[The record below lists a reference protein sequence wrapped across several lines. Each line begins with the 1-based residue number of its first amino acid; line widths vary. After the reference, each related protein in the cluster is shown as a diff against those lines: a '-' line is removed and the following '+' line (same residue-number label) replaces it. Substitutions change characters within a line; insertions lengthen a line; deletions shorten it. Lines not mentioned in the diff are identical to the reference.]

1 MAERIEGLSIGLDL
15 DSTALNRGLKGLKD
29 HLRTVNSEMK
39 ANLSAF
45 DRGERSVAKYET
57 IISGLN
63 RKLQVQESVTT
74 AARQEY
80 EKMVREHGE
89 GSREAERA
97 ARSYNNEVAALNTLQ
112 RRLQNTQRELADF
125 REEQRQAESGF
136 TRLGTRISNTG
147 ESLTKFGDKA
157 KSAGTSLTA
166 SLTAPI
172 AGFGIAAGK
181 SALEFDKA
189 SGNIQ
194 ADLGITEKQAEKLNN
209 VAKELWKDGFG
220 DSIEGVS
227 TKVAGVTKALGDL
240 SKVDLSY
247 VTKGLDL
254 FEKRGWADQQEAL
267 RATNILMKQFGMSAS
282 DAMDYI
288 TRGFQDNLDYSGEFL
303 DSISEYST
311 YYAEFGM
318 SAEDMFAKFKAGAES
333 GAFQLDKIGDAMKEF
348 TLRAKDG
355 SKSSTEAYKALG
367 LNAKEM
373 TKQFNKGGEDAKKA
387 FAKVVKAIKNT
398 KDEGERNAA
407 AVGLFGTQYEDLGG
421 KAFDA
426 MLSASKG
433 LKNVEGATKKASDA
447 LQDNLG
453 ARATKVWRDF
463 VADMEPVGE
472 TMLDIAEDVLPK
484 VANTVDK
491 VTSAF
496 AELSPE
502 GQKTIL
508 AIAGI
513 AAASGPAM
521 VAIGGLSTGIGGLMK
536 AGGGLVSLLGKDG
549 GAGLLGKIGMLGPLA
564 TNPVGLAIAGAGALA
579 LGIYAVSEA
588 SKESTQRIAESIES
602 RQKEIDSTD
611 KLISQYE
618 RLQKKNQLSTDETLR
633 YMDIVDELK
642 NTKGEDAI
650 KALSD
655 EQSRLLEKSGLTN
668 KEMEEF
674 LGLNDKI
681 VEKSPSTT
689 KAISEQGNAYAGTV
703 EELKKLNDVER
714 KRLVDD
720 TYMAIT
726 NEMSKQS
733 DNLEKQIRLQDE
745 IKSKEQWREGLS
757 KKILANN
764 DRQREIDLELVDL
777 ENQKLNGNIE
787 QRQEIDDKIKLLETE
802 SSKLTTHNNQLDD
815 NIDRIDTQIEKKKN
829 SLKETEKELKA
840 FDGLLSD
847 YAQQVLYQQGIVSEK
862 GKANEA
868 LRKEQKEIDTARAK
882 LKEQFAQQKIGLNEY
897 QRQNSALNEQQ
908 NKIDAAKKKL
918 AEMNKVAGKT
928 VYKNV
933 KVSTS
938 PTIQNLN
945 RELSS
950 NVGKKVTIF
959 TALDGNYRSLSDP
972 TAKTVN
978 IRTVGGYHAEPG
990 YATGT
995 PSTGH
1000 PGGPAIVGEEGPE
1013 LGFIPGRGMTLLG
1026 TKGAEFHPN
1035 LPRGTAV
1042 LPNKQTESILKS
1054 YGFPGYANGIG
1065 DIFKSVSNNPVKTDS
1080 MKLLAL
1086 AGKQI
1091 KESKRPNQLSS
1102 VNVNNSNDNS
1112 LIQAISEQN
1121 THLQQSLSLLMRI
1134 ALAIESGQS
1143 IQIGGKEIAKVTAK
1157 DTDKFLNGISD
1168 RRRAAW
1174 GG

>member
-29 HLRTVNSEMK
+29 QLRTVNSEMK

-57 IISGLN
+57 IITGLN

-97 ARSYNNEVAALNTLQ
+97 ARSYNNEVTALNTLQ

-136 TRLGTRISNTG
+136 NRLGRRITDTG
-147 ESLTKFGDKA
+147 ESLTKFGDKT
-157 KSAGTSLTA
+157 KNIGTSLTA
-166 SLTAPI
+166 GLTAPI
-172 AGFGIAAGK
+172 TGLGIAAGK

-194 ADLGITEKQAEKLNN
+194 ADLGITEKQAKKLND
-209 VAKELWKDGFG
+209 VATELWKDGFG

-227 TKVAGVTKALGDL
+227 TKIAGVTKALGDL

-247 VTKGLDL
+247 VTQGLDL
-254 FEKRGWADQQEAL
+254 FERRGWADQQEAL
-267 RATNILMKQFGMSAS
+267 RAINILMKQFGMSAS

-288 TRGFQDNLDYSGEFL
+288 TRGFQENLDYSGEFL

-318 SAEDMFAKFKAGAES
+318 SAEDMFAKFKAGAET

-387 FAKVVKAIKNT
+387 FAKVVKAIRNT

-453 ARATKVWRDF
+453 TRASKVWRDF
-463 VADMEPVGE
+463 VTDMEPVGE

-484 VANTVDK
+484 VADTVDK

-496 AELSPE
+496 ADLSPE

-521 VAIGGLSTGIGGLMK
+521 VAVGGLSTGIGGLMK
-536 AGGGLVSLLGKDG
+536 AGGGLLNLLGKSNG
-549 GAGLLGKIGMLGPLA
+549 PGLLGRIGMLGPLA
-564 TNPVGLAIAGAGALA
+564 TSPVGLAIAGAGALA

-611 KLISQYE
+611 KLIAQYE
-618 RLQKKNQLSTDETLR
+618 TLQKKNQLSTDETLR

-642 NTKGEDAI
+642 NAKGEDAI

-681 VEKSPSTT
+681 IGKSPSTT

-733 DNLEKQIRLQDE
+733 DNLEKQISLQDE
-745 IKSKEQWREGLS
+745 IKSKEQWREDLS

-764 DRQREIDLELVDL
+764 DRQRAIDLELVDL

-787 QRQEIDDKIKLLETE
+787 QRQEIDNKIKLLETE

-829 SLKETEKELKA
+829 SLKETNKELEA
-840 FDGLLSD
+840 YDGLLAD

-868 LRKEQKEIDTARAK
+868 LRKEQAEIDTARAK
-882 LKEQFAQQKIGLNEY
+882 LKEQLAQQKIGLNEY

-908 NKIDAAKKKL
+908 NKIDSAKEKL

-928 VYKNV
+928 VYKDV
-933 KVSTS
+933 KVSTAPS
-938 PTIQNLN
+938 IQQIN
-945 RELSS
+945 RELASG
-950 NVGKKVTIF
+950 VRKKVSVW
-959 TALDGNYRSLSDP
+959 TALDGSYMRLSDP

-978 IRTVGGYHAEPG
+978 IRTVGGRNLEVKDN

-1013 LGFIPGRGMTLLG
+1013 LGFIPGKGMTILG
-1026 TKGAEFHPN
+1026 TRGAEFHPN

-1065 DIFKSVSNNPVKTDS
+1065 DIYKSISNNPVRTDS

-1091 KESKRPNQLSS
+1091 QGNKRPNQLP
-1102 VNVNNSNDNS
+1102 NVSASGNSDF
-1112 LIQAISEQN
+1112 QEV
-1121 THLQQSLSLLMRI
+1121 
-1134 ALAIESGQS
+1134 IERQDK
-1143 IQIGGKEIAKVTAK
+1143 QIGLMQQQIDLLSKLLLKSNIINIDDETIEKSVSNLQAKK
-1157 DTDKFLNGISD
+1157 YGN
-1168 RRRAAW
+1168 AAYMM
-1174 GG
+1174 G

>member
-1 MAERIEGLSIGLDL
+1 M
-15 DSTALNRGLKGLKD
+15 
-29 HLRTVNSEMK
+29 
-39 ANLSAF
+39 
-45 DRGERSVAKYET
+45 
-57 IISGLN
+57 
-63 RKLQVQESVTT
+63 
-74 AARQEY
+74 
-80 EKMVREHGE
+80 
-89 GSREAERA
+89 
-97 ARSYNNEVAALNTLQ
+97 
-112 RRLQNTQRELADF
+112 
-125 REEQRQAESGF
+125 
-136 TRLGTRISNTG
+136 
-147 ESLTKFGDKA
+147 
-157 KSAGTSLTA
+157 
-166 SLTAPI
+166 
-172 AGFGIAAGK
+172 
-181 SALEFDKA
+181 
-189 SGNIQ
+189 
-194 ADLGITEKQAEKLNN
+194 
-209 VAKELWKDGFG
+209 
-220 DSIEGVS
+220 
-227 TKVAGVTKALGDL
+227 
-240 SKVDLSY
+240 
-247 VTKGLDL
+247 
-254 FEKRGWADQQEAL
+254 
-267 RATNILMKQFGMSAS
+267 
-282 DAMDYI
+282 
-288 TRGFQDNLDYSGEFL
+288 
-303 DSISEYST
+303 
-311 YYAEFGM
+311 
-318 SAEDMFAKFKAGAES
+318 
-333 GAFQLDKIGDAMKEF
+333 
-348 TLRAKDG
+348 
-355 SKSSTEAYKALG
+355 
-367 LNAKEM
+367 
-373 TKQFNKGGEDAKKA
+373 
-387 FAKVVKAIKNT
+387 
-398 KDEGERNAA
+398 
-407 AVGLFGTQYEDLGG
+407 TQYEDLGE

-453 ARATKVWRDF
+453 TRASKVWRDF
-463 VADMEPVGE
+463 VADMQPVGE

-484 VANTVDK
+484 VADTVDK

-496 AELSPE
+496 ADLSPE

-521 VAIGGLSTGIGGLMK
+521 VAVGGLSTGIGGLMK
-536 AGGGLVSLLGKDG
+536 AGGGLLNLLGKSNG
-549 GAGLLGKIGMLGPLA
+549 PGLLGRIGMLGPLA
-564 TNPVGLAIAGAGALA
+564 TSPVGLAIAGAGALA

-611 KLISQYE
+611 KLIAQYE
-618 RLQKKNQLSTDETLR
+618 TLQKKNQLSTDETLR

-642 NTKGEDAI
+642 NAKGEDAI

-681 VEKSPSTT
+681 IGKSPSTT

-733 DNLEKQIRLQDE
+733 DNLEKQISLQDE
-745 IKSKEQWREGLS
+745 IKSKEQWRDDLS

-764 DRQREIDLELVDL
+764 DRQRAIDLELVDL

-787 QRQEIDDKIKLLETE
+787 QRQEIDNKIKLLETE

-829 SLKETEKELKA
+829 SLKETNKELEA
-840 FDGLLSD
+840 YDGLLAD

-868 LRKEQKEIDTARAK
+868 LRKEQAEIDTARAK
-882 LKEQFAQQKIGLNEY
+882 LKEQLAQQKIGLNEY

-908 NKIDAAKKKL
+908 NKIDAAKEKL

-928 VYKNV
+928 VYKDV
-933 KVSTS
+933 KVSTAPS
-938 PTIQNLN
+938 IQQIN
-945 RELSS
+945 RELASG
-950 NVGKKVTIF
+950 VRKKVSVW
-959 TALDGNYRSLSDP
+959 TALDGSYMRLSDP

-978 IRTVGGYHAEPG
+978 IRTVGGRNLEVKDN

-1013 LGFIPGRGMTLLG
+1013 LGFIPGKGMTILG
-1026 TKGAEFHPN
+1026 TRGAEFHPN

-1065 DIFKSVSNNPVKTDS
+1065 DIYKSISNNPVRTDS

-1091 KESKRPNQLSS
+1091 QWNKRPNQLP
-1102 VNVNNSNDNS
+1102 NVSASGNSDF
-1112 LIQAISEQN
+1112 QEV
-1121 THLQQSLSLLMRI
+1121 
-1134 ALAIESGQS
+1134 IERQDK
-1143 IQIGGKEIAKVTAK
+1143 QIGLMQQQIDLLSKLLLKSNIININDETIEKSVSNLQAKK
-1157 DTDKFLNGISD
+1157 YGN
-1168 RRRAAW
+1168 AAYMM
-1174 GG
+1174 G